1 MNDASLLVL
10 IRFGRLRLL
19 LLLLAVFGALAL
31 SNPGVTSSRPAAKNR
46 TLSFPEDAKP
56 LATARTSLPG
66 SQGNMLIGQGVSPSA
81 SSGST
86 SLFTITGSG
95 ASLAFGDYVSSSAA
109 LNTSYRY
116 FVEVTPGLSRLVVD
130 LFDAD
135 IGLGGAAE
143 ATAGRDRDRGGF
155 NSSATYTLFNP
166 SGVAR
171 NTLFGTGDATVPVGA
186 DNAWLSLFDS
196 TGDNVR
202 DNFTAVAYNNNDGL
216 LTWATNWLET
226 NDDNNAAAGLILIT
240 GGQLR
245 IRDDGGGV
253 STIQREANLSGNGF
267 STATLTFDFSTQN
280 TAASDQMRVEVS
292 NNGGASWTTLETFTG
307 SFGASSRSYN
317 ITAFIAA
324 NTRVRFIQVGG
335 YAGTDSFF
343 VDNLQIKE
351 NTVDAGHWEVRV
363 NMSSAVT
370 AGDDINAIGIRAHD
384 GTAGVG
390 GTELNMYVDSIN
402 GIGVNP
408 PASGTNSRSY
418 AAYPF
423 ITSGCTCSE
432 NDFDMDSNSSAV
444 GSITFTSRSG
454 AFSQTFASA
463 ALSTDNTWKRNTIS
477 GWTTD
482 RAAAEYGVWTGN
494 ITVNSYLVAGTPNGN
509 YASIFLANFQAAANP
524 PAANPTAN
532 AFRIY
537 LPTDAGTAPTKPFV
551 RQTIIHTGGPN
562 PPIVG
567 QTTQVAIIIDVINIS
582 SQPITFSAANLVTAN
597 IPGAGAVYGGLP
609 QASQGSIVSQPAIGG
624 TGNITWNPGTVV
636 AGATATLSYRVNAT
650 PISSGQRIPVTATPA
665 SGNGTRA
672 QYVDETGNNTQARA
686 IYLFGPLC
694 ELAVT
699 AGVPTAAPATISG
712 VITTASGAPLG
723 GVIVSLT
730 GNKNDRTITDS
741 NGAYRFTDVDTDGFY
756 SVTPSLANFTF
767 APSQRSFSLLG
778 DRTDAVFTALPG
790 SQLAN
795 PLDDEGFFVRQ
806 QYLDFL
812 GREPEHG
819 GWLYWSDEIA
829 RCGFDVE
836 CLRARRV
843 AVSAAFFISD
853 EFERTGGFIHRL
865 YRGGLGRQPSFAE
878 FIAARGQLVEG
889 PNRETNKVN
898 FTREFVRQPEFL
910 ERYSQAT
917 NGQTFVD
924 ALIDGIR
931 GTSGVEL
938 SAQRGALVDAY
949 NQGTDLNESRSLAL
963 RSAIE
968 DASFAQA
975 EFNRAFVLM
984 QYFGYLRRDPD
995 QGGFGFWL
1003 DVLNNREQNNYLGM
1017 VCAFV
1022 TSTEY
1027 QQRFST
1033 AVTHSNA
1040 ECGR

>member
-1 MNDASLLVL
+1 MNDASPFAQV
-10 IRFGRLRLL
+10 RFGRLRFFLL
-19 LLLLAVFGALAL
+19 PLAVFGALAL
-31 SNPGVTSSRPAAKNR
+31 RNPGVSSSRSTAANPTHSFRKEPSKSFKPFGHNPAQANQNVQ
-46 TLSFPEDAKP
+46 D
-56 LATARTSLPG
+56 
-66 SQGNMLIGQGVSPSA
+66 ISPSG
-81 SSGST
+81 STGST
-86 SLFTITGSG
+86 SLFTITGSS

-130 LFDAD
+130 IFDAD

-155 NSSATYTLFNP
+155 DTSATYTLFNP

-171 NTLFGTGDATVPVGA
+171 NTLFTTGDATAPVGA

-196 TGDNVR
+196 TGDNLR
-202 DNFTAVAYNNNDGL
+202 DNFSTVAYTNNDGL
-216 LTWATNWLET
+216 IPWATNWLET
-226 NDDNNAAAGLILIT
+226 NDNNNAGTGLIQIT

-245 IRDDGGGV
+245 IRDDGAGGV
-253 STIQREANLSGNGF
+253 STIEREANLSGNGF

-280 TAASDQMRVEVS
+280 TAAGDQMRVEVS

-307 SFGASSRSYN
+307 SFGPSSRSYD
-317 ITAFIAA
+317 ITSSIAT
-324 NTRVRFIQVGG
+324 NTRVRFIQVSG
-335 YAGTDSFF
+335 YTGTDSFF

-351 NTVDAGHWEVRV
+351 NTLDAGHWEVRV
-363 NMSSAVT
+363 NMSSTVT
-370 AGDDINAIGIRAHD
+370 TGDDINAIGIRAHD
-384 GTAGVG
+384 GTAGIG
-390 GTELNMYVDSIN
+390 GTELKMYIDSIN
-402 GIGVNP
+402 GIGANP
-408 PASGTNSRSY
+408 PASGTDSRIY
-418 AAYPF
+418 TLYPF

-432 NDFDMDSNSSAV
+432 NDFDMDSNSGTV
-444 GSITFTSRSG
+444 GTMIFTSRSG
-454 AFSQTFASA
+454 TFSQTFASA
-463 ALSTDNTWKRNTIS
+463 ALSTDNTWKRNTIT
-477 GWTTD
+477 GWTSD
-482 RAAAEYGVWTGN
+482 LAASEYGVWTGN
-494 ITVNSYLVAGTPNGN
+494 LTVNSYLVGGTPNGN
-509 YASIFLANFQAAANP
+509 YADIYLANFQAAANP
-524 PAANPTAN
+524 PAANPTTN

-551 RQTIIHTGGPN
+551 RQTIVHTGGPN
-562 PPIVG
+562 PPVVG
-567 QTTQVAIIIDVINIS
+567 QITQVAIVIDVVNAS
-582 SQPITFSAANLVTAN
+582 SQSIAFSAANLVTAN
-597 IPGAGAVYGGLP
+597 IPGVGALYAGLP
-609 QASQGSIVSQPAIGG
+609 QLSLGSLVSQPAIGG
-624 TGNITWNPGTVV
+624 IGNITWNPGTVA
-636 AGATATLSYRVNAT
+636 AGATATLSYRVNVIPTIA
-650 PISSGQRIPVTATPA
+650 SQRIPVTATPA

-686 IYLFGPLC
+686 TYLFGPLC

-699 AGVPTAAPATISG
+699 AGIPTAAPATISG
-712 VITTASGAPLG
+712 VITTSSGVPLG

-741 NGAYRFTDVDTDGFY
+741 NGAYRFSDVDTDGFY
-756 SVTPSLANFTF
+756 SVTPLLANFTF

-795 PLDDEGFFVRQ
+795 PLDNEGFFVRQ

-819 GWLYWSDEIA
+819 GWLYWSEEIE

-843 AVSAAFFISD
+843 AVSAAFFVSD
-853 EFERTGGFIHRL
+853 EFENTGGFVYRL

-878 FIAARGQLVEG
+878 FVTARGQVVDG
-889 PNRETNKVN
+889 PYRETNKIN
-898 FTREFVRQPEFL
+898 FTREFVREPEFL
-910 ERYSQAT
+910 ARYSQAT
-917 NGQTFVD
+917 NAQTFVD

-931 GTSGVEL
+931 QASGVEL
-938 SAQRGALVDAY
+938 SAQRGALLNAY
-949 NQGTDLNESRSLAL
+949 NQGADLNESRSLAL

-975 EFNRAFVLM
+975 EFNPAFVLM

-995 QGGFGFWL
+995 QGGYGFWL